1 MLSSNNRG
9 FVNAGSR
16 FEDSREHLNDED
28 DEDVRLETYRRGQKI
43 DAYKAVA
50 VHDMR
55 GKRVVEILEESP
67 NGYVITG
74 RAPPEIDRA
83 IKYYSF
89 QLRHFTVQTFA
100 EEYGLIHYSLGKV
113 FYNDDTFNVRNYD
126 HRAKSIEN
134 ALHHL
139 RTAAE
144 VFDNLSHPFLFGAIM
159 IFAGQLFR
167 ERATLISNRSILAKR
182 GVTVAD
188 SCELGLTQ
196 LMEAQIA
203 FSGSKLHDT
212 EYAMANMELAWVY
225 ILQLTEALEEQDR
238 SPEESELVLMREQAI
253 LALDRSHELV
263 RRVVGGTAPDGEKP
277 RTWDPQDRTTHPEHI
292 RMMLR
297 GQSVAFV
304 DGMISYLYGRIYQ
317 DWSDS
322 IEHQA
327 EAIDH
332 YNRAVK
338 PNRLPMDTDQWV
350 DCHHRAAAILIKHP
364 QVIEETWGENPTE
377 DSDICYV
384 SAANHLTIA
393 LKSPTLR
400 HARRMDICFH
410 LAQANIARLNM
421 ITDRVPEGKSLV
433 KSLKSNDG
441 LSIMKVV
448 EENLVLA
455 MHGATAANTQST
467 QDAFVYFFSSLKLS
481 EFRMLEA
488 AASSKLSDADR
499 EELLED
505 SIGQLINAILSRSII
520 DNMDLHYIS
529 TAQMSQLLLAA
540 KRDRASAKW
549 FGKCLMVLG
558 AMANRLHFE
567 PSDTRAV
574 TQEKIWG
581 ELGRASS
588 QALQG
593 SSRCT
598 TWMKHH
604 LGPVVLTEAPVSGFA
619 YWNFEDNRDPDE
631 IPPVVVHIEKELT
644 MVEAKAARAPPKSIM
659 PHLSESERQHMQEKT
674 MLQVSNVLYKYMY
687 KYKF

>member
-1 MLSSNNRG
+1 
-9 FVNAGSR
+9 
-16 FEDSREHLNDED
+16 
-28 DEDVRLETYRRGQKI
+28 
-43 DAYKAVA
+43 
-50 VHDMR
+50 
-55 GKRVVEILEESP
+55 
-67 NGYVITG
+67 
-74 RAPPEIDRA
+74 
-83 IKYYSF
+83 
-89 QLRHFTVQTFA
+89 
-100 EEYGLIHYSLGKV
+100 
-113 FYNDDTFNVRNYD
+113 
-126 HRAKSIEN
+126 
-134 ALHHL
+134 
-139 RTAAE
+139 
-144 VFDNLSHPFLFGAIM
+144 
-159 IFAGQLFR
+159 
-167 ERATLISNRSILAKR
+167 
-182 GVTVAD
+182 
-188 SCELGLTQ
+188 
-196 LMEAQIA
+196 
-203 FSGSKLHDT
+203 
-212 EYAMANMELAWVY
+212 
-225 ILQLTEALEEQDR
+225 
-238 SPEESELVLMREQAI
+238 
-253 LALDRSHELV
+253 
-263 RRVVGGTAPDGEKP
+263 
-277 RTWDPQDRTTHPEHI
+277 
-292 RMMLR
+292 
-297 GQSVAFV
+297 
-304 DGMISYLYGRIYQ
+304 
-317 DWSDS
+317 
-322 IEHQA
+322 
-327 EAIDH
+327 
-332 YNRAVK
+332 
-338 PNRLPMDTDQWV
+338 
-350 DCHHRAAAILIKHP
+350 
-364 QVIEETWGENPTE
+364 
-377 DSDICYV
+377 
-384 SAANHLTIA
+384 
-393 LKSPTLR
+393 
-400 HARRMDICFH
+400 
-410 LAQANIARLNM
+410 M